1 MFFDKLLSGVT
12 RKDRKQTGSSWT
24 ATKCQNS
31 GGKIQNYFASRKCWN
46 GHGILFY
53 SKPQINFFR
62 SIWNFWRKLL
72 GIIFQQMKFP
82 LFSPN
87 EFILKRSRFWPTGY
101 SFINFCTFFYF
112 IDTRWQN
119 KPWRMLFGNQFS
131 KAFFNKKRHSTG
143 LQKDRMHFSK

>member
-1 MFFDKLLSGVT
+1 
-12 RKDRKQTGSSWT
+12 
-24 ATKCQNS
+24 
-31 GGKIQNYFASRKCWN
+31 
-46 GHGILFY
+46 LFY

-131 KAFFNKKRHSTG
+131 KVFLIRNVIRRDCKKIECIFQSNYLRNVFRLG
-143 LQKDRMHFSK
+143 P